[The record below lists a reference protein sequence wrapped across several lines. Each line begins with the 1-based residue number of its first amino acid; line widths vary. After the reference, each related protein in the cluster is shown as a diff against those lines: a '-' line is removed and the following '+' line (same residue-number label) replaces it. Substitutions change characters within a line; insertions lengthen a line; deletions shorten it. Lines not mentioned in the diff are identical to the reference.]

1 MPAPKIL
8 LLAANPPSTQPLAL
22 DEEVRA
28 ISEALSASSDG
39 EKIEFVTNWATRVPD
54 LQKCLLEQKPTIVQ
68 FSGHASASGEILLH
82 SDHGVRHAVAPAA
95 IAGLFRLLHDNV
107 RLVVFN
113 VCHSQA
119 VAEAAAQEIDGCVI
133 GMNTEIGDEAARM
146 FAAAFYRALARDC
159 SVGQAFEL
167 GRNALELAKI
177 PEEKTPCLCTRTGV
191 DANAV
196 FPLRPPRKHRVALLA
211 VDDDKTWLRK
221 LRTHLRPLSLRDG
234 FELWDPSLVTAGE
247 LGDTV
252 ARGLAEARLVV
263 VFVSA
268 WLLGDELFVDSRQPE
283 LLRRAHA
290 GSVLVLPLLVSAV
303 AAGNELDIFHPL
315 NPEPLELLSPAL
327 QNQALAQ
334 AAVQI
339 AAAMK
344 HRG

>member
-28 ISEALSASSDG
+28 IGEVLSAG
-39 EKIEFVTNWATRVPD
+39 NAQKIDLVTNWATRVPD
-54 LQKCLLEQKPTIVQ
+54 LQARLLEQKPTIVH

-82 SDHGVRHAVAPAA
+82 SDQATRQAVAPAA
-95 IAGLFRLLHDNV
+95 IAGLFRLLHEQL

-113 VCHSQA
+113 VCDSLPL
-119 VAEAAAQEIDGCVI
+119 AAATAEVIDGCVI
-133 GMNTEIGDEAARM
+133 GMNTEIGDEAARV
-146 FAAAFYRALARDC
+146 FARAFYRALARDC

-167 GRNALELAKI
+167 GRNELELAKI
-177 PEEKTPCLCTRTGV
+177 PEERTPVLCTSAGV

-196 FPLRPPRKHRVALLA
+196 FPLRPARKHRVALLA
-211 VDDDKTWLRK
+211 VDDDQSWLKK
-221 LRTHLRPLSLRDG
+221 LRAHLRPLSRRDD
-234 FELWDPSLVTAGE
+234 FELWDPSLVPAGE
-247 LGDTV
+247 LGDPV
-252 ARGLAEARLVV
+252 GRGVAEARVVV

-268 WLLGDELFVDSRQPE
+268 WLLSDEQFVDTRQPE

-290 GSVLVLPLLVSAV
+290 GAVRVLPLLVSAH

-315 NPEPLELLSPAL
+315 NPAPLEGLSPAE
-327 QNQALAQ
+327 QNLALAE

-344 HRG
+344 QRG